1 MTNMTGT
8 ICKTVR
14 HLMKRFRAV
23 FLSASAVASFSCGP
37 DAAVMQILAEEDRGT
52 YGCRLIEFTVPDT
65 CGMVEG
71 GETLRAYLLVPDKAS
86 EEEPCPAILML
97 HDHGARFDIGKEKL
111 VSPVAGAPEHVRL
124 SSQQWSERYFDGAYM
139 ADTLA
144 SMGYVVLVHD
154 ALYWG
159 DRASADA
166 RRWSELS
173 FGKESP
179 VRSGNIGIK
188 DSLKILKRKV
198 FEGQKHVY
206 DSLLSEGRLWAE
218 KILADDMAAAS
229 FLSSL
234 PFVDKDRTG
243 AFGFSMGAH
252 RCWLLAAFSDD
263 VHYGAA
269 ACWMLCKEDYD
280 STSVSDLSMRIP
292 ELRDRYDFPEIA
304 RFTWPKPMMFVNGA
318 ADPLFPEK
326 SAAEAFRI
334 IMDIYSSAASGQDAG
349 HVPYRGGRRYGDVRT
364 LFTDGGHHC
373 GREVQDSVYSFFSS
387 VVSGRDIRADK

>member
-1 MTNMTGT
+1 MRIFGQYMIRVVLNIILCAALGMTYDALGMT
-8 ICKTVR
+8 VLR
-14 HLMKRFRAV
+14 
-23 FLSASAVASFSCGP
+23 S
-37 DAAVMQILAEEDRGT
+37 EDRGS
-52 YGCRLIEFTVPDT
+52 YDCLYVEFS
-65 CGMVEG
+65 VEEDERIAG
-71 GETLRAYLLVPDKAS
+71 YLLVPDIAVERK
-86 EEEPCPAILML
+86 CPAIIML

-111 VSPVAGAPEHVRL
+111 VRPFGVPGHIMR
-124 SSQQWSERYFDGAYM
+124 SSEEWTDRYFDGEYFGDYA
-139 ADTLA
+139 ADH
-144 SMGYVVLVHD
+144 GYVVFVTD

-159 DRASADA
+159 ERSSEEV
-166 RRWSELS
+166 REWSRLT
-173 FGKESP
+173 FGQD
-179 VRSGNIGIK
+179 K
-188 DSLKILKRKV
+188 DKQTEAEAKTLKKTV
-198 FEGQKHVY
+198 YEGQRQIYEGCVR
-206 DSLLSEGRLWAE
+206 EGREWAE
-218 KILADDMAAAS
+218 KILHDDMVSADFVA
-229 FLSSL
+229 SL
-234 PFVDKDRTG
+234 PYVDENRIG

-334 IMDIYSSAASGQDAG
+334 IRDIYSSAASGQDAG
-349 HVPYRGGRRYGDVRT
+349 HVPYCGGRRYGDVRT
-364 LFTDGGHHC
+364 LFTGGGHHC